1 MPLSPGRLP
10 VGGFAPLVPELDV
23 IDLEASL
30 RFWCGVLGF
39 AVVYERPERGF
50 AYLERPFAKPSE
62 SVPAS
67 ESVGQR
73 APIAS
78 ACSAQIMLC
87 RRNGK
92 WETAVAERPF
102 GRGINFQFNV
112 ERASLLL
119 DRLSGVD
126 WKLFRPVEENWYR
139 AGDVEIGCREFLVQD
154 PDGYL
159 LRFSENI
166 GLRAVAAGIGH
177 R

>member
-39 AVVYERPERGF
+39 AVVYDRPERGF
-50 AYLERPFAKPSE
+50 AYLEWPLATPSQGV
-62 SVPAS
+62 SAC

-73 APIAS
+73 IPVSS
-78 ACSAQIMLC
+78 ACKAQIMLC

-92 WETAVAERPF
+92 WKTAVAERPF

-112 ERASLLL
+112 ERVSLLL
-119 DRLSGVD
+119 HRLSGAE

-139 AGDVEIGCREFLVQD
+139 AGDAEIGCREFLVQY

-166 GLRAVAAGIGH
+166 GLRAVTAGMGH
-177 R
+177 G